1 MKKILIVMMMA
12 LLVLA
17 GCTAKDDTDTPDGDV
32 ATDVTL
38 EVAGLEGGYGTEG
51 WEAVVAAFT
60 EETGIKVNL
69 TLSKIISDELRPN
82 IQAGEV
88 PDVIY
93 LGVGAI
99 GGLTDTMIAEKII
112 TDISDIV
119 DEPIPGETGTV
130 GQKVLPGFFD
140 TLRSQPYSDGKIFLS
155 PVFYSPLG
163 MFYNAGLFEEK
174 GWTVPTTW
182 DEMWELGDKAKAEGI
197 ALFTYPTTG
206 YFDGF
211 FSSLLN
217 ITAGPEA
224 YDKLMNFDLD
234 TWKSD
239 DVKRAFEIV
248 GKLAEYTHENTVA
261 QANEEGFSKNQSL
274 VLENKAL
281 FIPNGT
287 WLPGEMADAPR
298 EDGFKW
304 GFTALP
310 ADGSGDEY
318 SSTFTEEVYIPEGA
332 EHTEQAKMFIAYL
345 YSDEATTLFIENSGA
360 VQPTV
365 NAYELIP
372 AEIDGEPNE
381 NKLYYGVYDGGAK
394 SNSIGFAD
402 RDAVEGVDLTGAEGI
417 IYGTVNTLVNGDITV
432 EEWYNNVLA
441 GVEQYQ
447 EQ

>member
-1 MKKILIVMMMA
+1 MA

-17 GCTAKDDTDTPDGDV
+17 GCTAKDTDKEPDTDGNTD
-32 ATDVTL
+32 ATSDVTL
-38 EVAGLEGGYGTEG
+38 EVAGLEGGYGTAG

-60 EETGIKVNL
+60 EETGVEVNL
-69 TLSKIISDELRPN
+69 TLSKIISDELRPQ

-99 GGLTDTMIAEKII
+99 GGLTDTLIAEKMI

-119 DEPIPGETGTV
+119 DQEIPGESGTV
-130 GQKVLPGFFD
+130 GDKVLPGFFD
-140 TLRSQPYSDGKIFLS
+140 TLRSQPYSDGKIHLS

-163 MFYNAGLFEEK
+163 MFYNQGLFEEM
-174 GWTVPTTW
+174 GWEVPSTW
-182 DEMWELGDKAKAEGI
+182 DEMWELGDKAAAEDI

-224 YDKLMNFDLD
+224 YEKLMNFDLD

-239 DVKRAFEIV
+239 DTKRAFEIV

-274 VLENKAL
+274 ILENRAL

-298 EDGFKW
+298 EDGFEW

-310 ADGSGDEY
+310 ADGEGDEY

-332 EHTEQAKMFIAYL
+332 EHAEEAKMFIAYL
-345 YSDEATTLFIENSGA
+345 YSDEATQLFIDNAGA

-365 NAYELIP
+365 TSYDLIP
-372 AEIDGEPNE
+372 AEKDGEPNE
-381 NKLYYGVYDGGAK
+381 NKLYYGVYDDGAS

-402 RDAVEGVDLTGAEGI
+402 REAVEGVDLTGAEGI
-417 IYGTVNTLVNGDITV
+417 LYGTVNAVVNGDTTV
-432 EEWYNNVLA
+432 EEWYNNVLDA
-441 GVEQYQ
+441 VEQYQ
-447 EQ
+447 E